1 MKFRRNKA
9 EPADAAAEQ
18 EAPSSGPDDATAEAA
33 QAGPRANGP
42 WDSAE
47 VDADVDDDGPEVT
60 ENADSTKSAP
70 APARVDLGGLIVTG
84 RPGIELRLQVDE
96 ASQQIAA
103 VLMVAKDGALE
114 LRPFAAPRNTDIWAD
129 IRTRIA
135 AETTRRGGTATEDDG
150 PFGKE
155 LRVVMP
161 VTTADGKPASQPSR
175 VLGISGPRWLLR
187 ATYLGKPATEPDP
200 DGVLETAMRDVVV
213 VRGREAMAPGDPLP
227 LVMPANAQPVQ
238 PPQQ

>member
-9 EPADAAAEQ
+9 ESADAAAEQ
-18 EAPSSGPDDATAEAA
+18 PAQAAGPEDATAETPEASA
-33 QAGPRANGP
+33 RANGP

-47 VDADVDDDGPEVT
+47 VETGADEAGDGSSE
-60 ENADSTKSAP
+60 EAP

-84 RPGIELRLQVDE
+84 RPGVELRLQVDE

-103 VLMVAKDGALE
+103 VLMVAQDGALE
-114 LRPFAAPRNTDIWAD
+114 LRPFAAPRNSDIWAD

-161 VTTADGKPASQPSR
+161 VTTPDGKPASQPSR

-200 DGVLETAMRDVVV
+200 DGVLEAALRDVVV

-227 LVMPANAQPVQ
+227 LAMPANAQPVQ
-238 PPQQ
+238 PPRQ